1 MPSSKGYK
9 RNYKREAA
17 TTKKRGEQGTGSE
30 AGSAK
35 RHRARRK
42 MLKKG
47 KVKKGQDV
55 HHKTPIKKGGKNTS
69 GNLSATSPSK
79 NRSFPRNKKA
89 GLRRNS

>member
-1 MPSSKGYK
+1 MPSSPSYK
-9 RNYKREAA
+9 RDYKQEAKTA
-17 TTKKRGEQGTGSE
+17 KKRNEQGTGSE

-55 HHKTPIKKGGKNTS
+55 HHKTPIKAGGSNSTS
-69 GNLSATSPSK
+69 NLATTSPSK
-79 NRSFPRNKKA
+79 NRSFPRNHKA
-89 GLRRNS
+89 GLRRG